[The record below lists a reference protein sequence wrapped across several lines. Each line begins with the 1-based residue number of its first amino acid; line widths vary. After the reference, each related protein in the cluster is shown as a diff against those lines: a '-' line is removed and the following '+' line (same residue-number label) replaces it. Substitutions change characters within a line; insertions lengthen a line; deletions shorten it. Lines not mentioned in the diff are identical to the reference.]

1 MPTALRAY
9 GDKGVYHRDLKSVQR
24 TFPRTHTK
32 VKAKPGFQGSPQE
45 ILKIAGKSAAAFF
58 GVPSSYASIPITAM
72 FSDFGQAGEE
82 RLNPERAARI
92 QGYKSVADKKKR
104 IADVENK
111 QGQLTIR

>member
-1 MPTALRAY
+1 MPTSLRAY

-32 VKAKPGFQGSPQE
+32 TPAKSGFQGTPQE
-45 ILKIAGKSAAAFF
+45 VLKIAGKSAAAYF
-58 GVPSSYASIPITAM
+58 GYSPSYASVPITAL

-104 IADVENK
+104 IADAENK
-111 QGQLTIR
+111 RGQLTIR